1 MVDIATI
8 GFAADTSGLNQATT
22 ALNQL
27 TPAANKAA
35 AAAANVGN
43 SISWVSQS
51 GQKMTAA
58 AAGVTAA
65 NNNINKAITG
75 QTAAY
80 QANWKMVNDWLRKQR
95 EASGAMQNLS
105 HDAKNLS
112 FQLVDV
118 GQGILSGISPFQIFA
133 QQAGQIGQVIGTS
146 PGGLGG
152 LMKELAGA
160 VMRVLTPMRLLT
172 LGFAGATIGAI
183 AFGISTL
190 NSSKAMDEL
199 SKSTGFAMKD
209 LHAIEQLTS
218 AKGISKDDF
227 ASGMKSFAEQ
237 VYLAKQNVGDLNGLM
252 IANGQTAKTNVQYFM
267 RVADLVARTSDEVQK
282 RKILEA
288 AGLPATREWV
298 ELMSQGS
305 KAIKLAADGTVQFN
319 VSAEANLVRKARE
332 FDDAWN
338 KATTNVSNYLKSSML
353 SIMEK
358 ISNFQV
364 PDWMKTIGKAALNT
378 LPGGSLIGGAMSAA
392 NLAKGAPNFNDRF
405 GASDRPG
412 NSASLEAALQKR
424 IADARKPDPKTQ
436 AQLLTENS
444 QSQARISILGEL
456 ATVEDR
462 VKQKQLE
469 LNAAGLQ
476 GVGVNDNMAKKILNA
491 TRAQEEMSRVNQQ
504 ASIGVFNLQAA
515 QKAATDTL
523 QMWIDKGL
531 VNKNSATEMAAA
543 HEVLKRNIEQ
553 TANAAQVAAAPL
565 QGLKQLELDASNFGK
580 QLDQTLVSSLNNLVS
595 PIQDV
600 LNGVTSLKDGF
611 KNAGMIILKAI
622 QEMII
627 KMLILAP
634 IAKGLQSIF
643 GGFSLGGG
651 TPLGMGGIGHAAK
664 GAYFGAND
672 NVKQFAKGDIF
683 NRPTLFSYANGSAFG
698 EMGEAGPEAVMP
710 LKRGPSGSLGVQ
722 MYGSNRGGD
731 RMSVAFAPVFHIGG
745 NVTQEDLQKVKQML
759 AQERK
764 SFTSRVATA
773 IPEIRKRGG
782 RV

>member
-35 AAAANVGN
+35 AAAANTAGALQAT
-43 SISWVSQS
+43 SQAGTKVS
-51 GQKMTAA
+51 AA
-58 AAGVTAA
+58 AAGLSAA
-65 NNNINKAITG
+65 NNNVSK
-75 QTAAY
+75 TAAGVTTSY
-80 QANWKMVNDWLRKQR
+80 QMNKRMIDDYLKSLRNTQ
-95 EASGAMQNLS
+95 AGMQGVS
-105 HDAKNLS
+105 WEAKNLS

-118 GQGILSGISPFQIFA
+118 AQGVASGISPFQIFA
-133 QQAGQIGQVIGTS
+133 QQAGQIGQVIATS

-152 LMKELAGA
+152 LMKELGKAVAG
-160 VMRVLTPMRLLT
+160 VLTPMRLLT
-172 LGFAGATIGAI
+172 LGFAGATVGAI

-190 NSSKAMDEL
+190 NSSKSMDEL
-199 SKSTGFAMKD
+199 SKSTNFAMKD

-267 RVADLVARTSDEVQK
+267 RVADLVARTRDEVQK

-288 AGLPATREWV
+288 AGLPAPREWV

-358 ISNFQV
+358 IANFQV

-378 LPGGSLIGGAMSAA
+378 LPGGSLISGAMSAV
-392 NLAKGAPNFNDRF
+392 NLTKGAPSFDDRF
-405 GASDRPG
+405 GPSDRPG

-424 IADARKPDPKTQ
+424 ITDARKPDPKTQ
-436 AQLLTENS
+436 AQLLVENQ
-444 QSQARISILGEL
+444 QSQARINILGDL

-476 GVGVNDNMAKKILNA
+476 GVGVSDIMAQKILNA
-491 TRAQEEMSRVNQQ
+491 TRAQEEMNRVNQQ
-504 ASIGVFNLQAA
+504 ASLGIFNMAAA

-531 VNKNSATEMAAA
+531 VNKNNTQEMAAA
-543 HEVLKRNIEQ
+543 QEVLKRNIEQ
-553 TANAAQVAAAPL
+553 TANAAQIAAAPL
-565 QGLKQLELDASNFGK
+565 QGLKQLQLDASNFSK

-611 KNAGMIILKAI
+611 KNAGVIILKAI

-634 IAKGLQSIF
+634 IAKGLQAIFSGF
-643 GGFSLGGG
+643 GGPAAALAS
-651 TPLGMGGIGHAAK
+651 GIAPVAK

-672 NVKQFAKGDIF
+672 NVKQFSKGDIF
-683 NRPTLFSYANGSAFG
+683 NRPTLFSYASGSMFG

-710 LKRGPSGSLGVQ
+710 LKRSPNGSLGVQ
-722 MYGSNRGGD
+722 MYGNNRGGD
-731 RMSVAFAPVFHIGG
+731 KTSVVFAPVYHVGG
-745 NVTQEDLQKVKQML
+745 NVTQDDIQQIKRAAE
-759 AQERK
+759 QERK
-764 SFTSRVATA
+764 SFVSKVAAA
-773 IPEIRKRGG
+773 IPEARKRGA
-782 RV
+782 RI